1 LSYGLAQ
8 PAPDA
13 PNLAPLKPLQQFLD
27 TSDKPC
33 DPFPIWIKTLT
44 GQLEQERSL
53 EWRELSLIWEL
64 VNKFIEGKQI
74 LRRRH
79 RGFGWD
85 VLPMPETTTG
95 GVREQNKIGFYEQ
108 VLMQKWVSS
117 RTKIAAIPGDDS
129 DQATG
134 AARAAQ
140 VWYDAV
146 QDLVYNEVFRQT
158 EAKSAHVHGTYARYF
173 YFDPSD
179 ESGGY
184 GQRPITEQRTYK
196 SGEDSAE
203 CLDCGYSGVAGEF
216 GAAQELRGSPPE
228 SFANTEMAA
237 GSPASGSVSAG
248 IPMQSVSGYAG
259 IGQPMAA
266 EAAPAING
274 AAISTGVVQPSA
286 EFAGSG
292 EVLPSQ
298 FEQPGQS
305 LLGAEAENNGALACP
320 ACSSPNVEVIPAEEI
335 PIEVVT
341 GTTKHT
347 LGQLKA
353 ISVPYSEIRH
363 EITTS
368 LECSPWARWKR
379 RVRHEEIKAKWPK
392 LKPPAAQT
400 MEKDYG
406 LEYEESMIKS
416 TAVNNPSA
424 QGANKERKNYADFA
438 QWWLQPCMYQD
449 YTFPEDMETVAGEV
463 IPAGTKAT
471 DIFPDGMYVAMLDGQ
486 DTPLQVCNESHK
498 WHWVTAPYHLRLFTG
513 LGLGIQDGVEMQR
526 QWNVNLGLVYTQI
539 RTAALPGWI
548 YDKDAIEPDSVRK
561 LGQPQNSV
569 PVSLRNR
576 PDGTSIEKLVHRME
590 PGQIPS
596 HIPWYVGQLDANMQ
610 TAMGALVNS
619 GLPGNNNSTATGAQ
633 LNDQAGNQHNAPEFA
648 LKGDA
653 DQRSAYV
660 LFELAKRHYVE
671 PRYIPLSGKRGK
683 QDGIWLSQA
692 DFGDGQVKFQALRD
706 SWIPNSRFDKQEA
719 IKALL
724 LIFGGIEGLMM
735 AQQTMPDFVD
745 EVAEAFNVDIAGD
758 MFEPTALI
766 CRQRVDQIKDMAP
779 QYAQLLPQMQM
790 MAEMQ
795 EMETQAAVASLSP
808 EEQQMAAEQG
818 AIPPPM
824 DPMAMLGDQMVA
836 ALMPPPCVEE
846 PAHQIAIKWLRDLL
860 LDDEMKEADQIT
872 RAGVFALIRTELQL
886 AAQEAQMMA
895 ALSQIANPQPEE
907 EEQPKGKQPEKTEK
921 DKRKDNAKSNLR
933 GASAKQGTARP
944 KPEMAA
950 VV

>member
-53 EWRELSLIWEL
+53 EWRELALIWEL

-134 AARAAQ
+134 AARSAQ

-196 SGEDSAE
+196 AGEDSAE

-216 GAAQELRGSPPE
+216 TGEPSVPIDGQAVYGDPAAVGQDPGS
-228 SFANTEMAA
+228 
-237 GSPASGSVSAG
+237 SPNASG
-248 IPMQSVSGYAG
+248 IPLGSTSGYAG
-259 IGQPMAA
+259 IGQPMAS
-266 EAAPAING
+266 EAG
-274 AAISTGVVQPSA
+274 GMGVRP
-286 EFAGSG
+286 E
-292 EVLPSQ
+292 P
-298 FEQPGQS
+298 
-305 LLGAEAENNGALACP
+305 ALAADTLGGPTGQGMVDPQSQGLLCP
-320 ACSSPNVEVIPAEEI
+320 SCGSPNVEVISAEEI

-416 TAVNNPSA
+416 TAVNNPTT

-836 ALMPPPCVEE
+836 ALQKPYPPTVEE
-846 PAHQIAIKWLRDLL
+846 PAHQIAVKWLRDLS
-860 LDDEMKEADQIT
+860 LDDEMKEADEIT
-872 RAGVFALIRTELQL
+872 RAGFFALIRAEVKLM
-886 AAQEAQMMA
+886 AEEGQMMA